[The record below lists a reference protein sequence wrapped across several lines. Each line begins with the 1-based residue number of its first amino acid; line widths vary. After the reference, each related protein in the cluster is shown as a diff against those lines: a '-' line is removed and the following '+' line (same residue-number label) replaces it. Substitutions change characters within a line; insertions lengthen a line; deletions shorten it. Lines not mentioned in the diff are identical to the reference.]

1 MRKILTALA
10 LMTCLATPAPAASSA
25 DLMALH
31 AEQGTLREGVAAITG
46 NDAESRAARGSLKFL
61 LAIEHAA
68 QALHRYG
75 LEIRGGA
82 RMGLP
87 ILRLPVPPNPHPE
100 PIDYAKFRAIFE
112 GVVADLTA
120 AEADLKEVGDQEV
133 KLPLDLLKLRIDMD
147 GDGKASDY
155 ESVAAIIGD
164 FNRSAAPAAA
174 TVAFDTAD
182 IYWLRGYSHFL
193 MGFSQFLL
201 AHDFQ
206 EMFDKTFHIY
216 FPNAG
221 LPYAGKLTKDIA
233 RDMFVNDDVGDVI
246 AMIHLINWQVTE
258 PERRK
263 DARLQL
269 LAMAGLSR
277 QSWAAARAETD
288 NDREWL
294 PNARQA
300 GALGGP
306 PVDEDVING
315 WLAVMA
321 EFEAVLDG
329 SKLLPHWRFSEGL
342 NLKRFFDDGKD
353 FDLVL
358 MVAGVDSVPWLEQ
371 GPVSDST
378 TWNNLMGVFRGNF
391 LGYALWFN

>member
-1 MRKILTALA
+1 MRKFLASLVLLAGLAQPAL
-10 LMTCLATPAPAASSA
+10 AASSA

-31 AEQGTLREGVAAITG
+31 AEQGTLAAGVAAITG
-46 NDAESRAARGSLKFL
+46 NDAESRAARGTLRFL
-61 LAIEHAA
+61 MAIEHAA
-68 QALHRYG
+68 QALHRHG

-87 ILRLPVPPNPHPE
+87 ILRLPVPPNPRPE
-100 PIDYAKFRAIFE
+100 PIDYAKFRAIFD
-112 GVVADLTA
+112 GVVSDLSA
-120 AEADLKEVGDQEV
+120 AEADLKEVGDQAV
-133 KLPLDLLKLRIDMD
+133 KLPLDLLKLRLDMD

-164 FNRSAAPAAA
+164 LNRGEGPAAA

-216 FPNAG
+216 FPNSG
-221 LPYAGKLTKDIA
+221 LPYADKLS
-233 RDMFVNDDVGDVI
+233 RNVSQDMFVNDDVGDVI
-246 AMIHLINWQVTE
+246 AMIHLINWRVAE

-263 DARLQL
+263 DARQQL
-269 LAMAGLSR
+269 LAMADLSR
-277 QSWAAARAETD
+277 KSWAAARAETD

-294 PNARQA
+294 PNAKQV

-306 PVDEDVING
+306 PVDDEVIDG
-315 WLAVMA
+315 WLAVMT
-321 EFEAVLDG
+321 EFEAVLEG
-329 SKLLPHWRFSEGL
+329 KKLLPHWRFTEGL
-342 NLKRFFDDGKD
+342 NLKRFFEEGKD

-358 MVAGVDSVPWLEQ
+358 MIAGVDSVPWLEP

-378 TWNNLMGVFRGNF
+378 SWNNLMGVFRGNF